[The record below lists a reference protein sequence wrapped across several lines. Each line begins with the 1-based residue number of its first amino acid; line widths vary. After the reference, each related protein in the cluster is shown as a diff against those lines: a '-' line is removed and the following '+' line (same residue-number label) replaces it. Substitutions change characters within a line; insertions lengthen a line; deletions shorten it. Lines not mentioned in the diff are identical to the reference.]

1 MKFDAQLQRKKR
13 EPQTQKKEDKIQT
26 GLVKEPH
33 STLSVPLKR
42 YTANKFK

>member
-1 MKFDAQLQRKKR
+1 MHNYKEKKESR
-13 EPQTQKKEDKIQT
+13 RPKKKEDKIQT